1 MSPSSASEEVAVT
14 PELTFSRLAGGTG
27 SPQLLVVGP
36 SLGTAVTALWGECA
50 ALLDDR
56 FEVVGWDLPG
66 HGSSPAATGPFSVP
80 ALAAVVRDRAVALAA
95 GRPAAYAG
103 VSVGGTL
110 AFELA
115 DDPGPFT
122 AVVSIASAPRLGDP
136 RAWRERA
143 ALVRRAGTPVMVAP
157 SAGRW
162 FAPGFADRSPAVASA
177 LLTALSRADR
187 DSYAWACEALAD
199 LDPSTEVRPTVVPL
213 LVVAG
218 ALDVVVPPEVAEAGA
233 RSYAGASY
241 RVLPGCGHLPP
252 AEDPA
257 ATAEILDRAL
267 MDEDAA

>member
-1 MSPSSASEEVAVT
+1 MT
-14 PELTFSRLAGGTG
+14 LELTFSRLAGGTG
-27 SPQLLVVGP
+27 SAQLLVVGP

-50 ALLDDR
+50 ALLGDR

-66 HGSSPAATGPFSVP
+66 HGSSPAATAPFTVP
-80 ALAAVVRDRAVALAA
+80 TLAAVVRDRATALAG

-103 VSVGGTL
+103 VSLGGTL

-122 AVVSIASAPRLGDP
+122 AAVSIASAPRLGDP

-157 SAGRW
+157 SAERW
-162 FAPGFADRSPAVASA
+162 FAPGFTDRSPAVASA

-199 LDPSTEVRPTVVPL
+199 LDPSDAVRPTAVPL

-218 ALDVVVPPEVAEAGA
+218 AQDVVVPPEVAEAGA
-233 RSYAGASY
+233 RSYAGASC

-257 ATAEILDRAL
+257 ATAAILDKAL